1 MVDSKQIKT
10 YWLDSP
16 MHDFMRETAVALGG
30 FDGIHCG
37 HAHLIER
44 LVAEAEAR
52 KLSPVV
58 LTFDPLPRVLFS
70 DDFRILSTSYER
82 ELLLRRF
89 ALAAVVHVKFTQQLA
104 DMRAENFV
112 TEFLTKTLGAKLL
125 VVGDDH
131 HFGKNREGSSAVLQQ
146 LCDACGFSTIVLP
159 HFTIDGQDVKSNAVR
174 LAVAAHDMQKARTLL
189 GHPYLVAGKC
199 ARGNGFGRKL
209 GFATAN
215 LEFAHCKLL
224 PPDGVYAARTCVKPS
239 EVFQDSIVYIGKSPT
254 FAFSQ
259 RQFETHILDYPGDE
273 LYDKYIVVELLDFI
287 RPKLAF
293 RTIDDLRDQILQDIE
308 SANGILAKIP
318 A

>member
-1 MVDSKQIKT
+1 M
-10 YWLDSP
+10 P
-16 MHDFMRETAVALGG
+16 DFMRDTAVALGG

-58 LTFDPLPRVLFS
+58 LTFDPLPRVFFS

-89 ALAAVVHVKFTQQLA
+89 ALAAVVHAKFTQELA
-104 DMRAENFV
+104 SMRAEDFV
-112 TEFLTKTLGAKLL
+112 AEFLVKTLGAKLL
-125 VVGDDH
+125 VLGEDH
-131 HFGKNREGSSAVLQQ
+131 HFGKNREGASALLEQMGKTY
-146 LCDACGFSTIVLP
+146 GFSTIVLP

-174 LAVAAHDMQKARTLL
+174 LAVSAHDMQKAQTLL
-189 GHPYLVAGKC
+189 GHPYIVAGKC
-199 ARGNGFGRKL
+199 VRGNGFGQKL

-215 LEFAHCKLL
+215 LTFTHCKLL
-224 PPDGVYAARTCVKPS
+224 PPDGVYAARTCIKPS
-239 EVFQDSIVYIGKSPT
+239 ETFQNSVVYIGKSPT

-259 RQFETHILDYPGDE
+259 RQFETHILDYPGE
-273 LYDKYIVVELLDFI
+273 ALYDRYIVVELLDFV

-308 SANGILAKIP
+308 SANGILAHAK